1 MICGVE
7 FVHKVWLGTPFP
19 YFITTEIGKNNTL
32 YPFQPELNNG
42 EAIWIGGGDPILEY
56 DWQVPYWTITPYYAN
71 KSFVRFNV
79 ISQTTVDHGS
89 INIRIRARNKCGWG
103 AWSGYIKTEV
113 YPYPLHKMYTVYK
126 KNPSTLVIVKE
137 NGNLSMIND
146 NVNILLDYEL
156 YNQGNGMLAAK
167 GQINR
172 KGGSLDFS
180 KLPKGIYILSLI
192 LDSNHRDTHKV
203 VL

>member
-1 MICGVE
+1 MIPCGIVGPYTLCGMQTFSVKDLAYDIIWSVSDNLEIISGQGTAQVAVKSKSSSTRDVGEIKALICGVE
-7 FVHKVWLGTPFP
+7 FVHKVWLGTPSP

-32 YPFQPELNNG
+32 YTFQPELNNG

-79 ISQTTVDHGS
+79 ISQTTVDHDS

-126 KNPSTLVIVKE
+126 K
-137 NGNLSMIND
+137 
-146 NVNILLDYEL
+146 ILLL
-156 YNQGNGMLAAK
+156 
-167 GQINR
+167 
-172 KGGSLDFS
+172 
-180 KLPKGIYILSLI
+180 
-192 LDSNHRDTHKV
+192 
-203 VL
+203 